1 MPHLEFE
8 LERERGLIAEFW
20 NPKLLFLHSFQD
32 SQLLIV
38 SESDRDCLGKK
49 ECNPKNAVTEIHC
62 IGLPFEQSWAPCAS
76 HLVLSSFVSIMDR
89 Q

>member
-38 SESDRDCLGKK
+38 SESNRDCLGKK
-49 ECNPKNAVTEIHC
+49 ECNPKNAATEIQ
-62 IGLPFEQSWAPCAS
+62 GTRLPFEQSGHHVYP
-76 HLVLSSFVSIMDR
+76 VLFFSSFVSILDR

>member
-38 SESDRDCLGKK
+38 SESIRDCLGRK
-49 ECNPKNAVTEIHC
+49 ECNPKNAAAERRC
-62 IGLPFEQSWAPCAS
+62 IRLPFEQSWAPCGS
-76 HLVLSSFVSIMDR
+76 RLVLSSFVSIMDR